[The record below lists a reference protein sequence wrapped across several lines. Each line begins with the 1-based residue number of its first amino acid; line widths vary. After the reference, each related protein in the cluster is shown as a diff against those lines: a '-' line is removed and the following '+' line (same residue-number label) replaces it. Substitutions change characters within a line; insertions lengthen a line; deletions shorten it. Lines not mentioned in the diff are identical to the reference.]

1 MEENNKSYDNKSY
14 AREIAALKSKISYLK
29 SKRTKVCQMCG
40 KEFAPKKS
48 LRERYCSEECRE
60 QARKQTKHNNYL
72 RYKQNPEFVEK
83 NKKYLMDWRR
93 KTGRVKP
100 KTTVSLEE
108 YDSLKRIYDISERA
122 YDTLKESYDNLNA
135 RCNEVIKENQRLIV
149 ENYELRNKSFLQK
162 LKDLF

>member
-29 SKRTKVCQMCG
+29 SKRTKICQMCG

-60 QARKQTKHNNYL
+60 QARKQTKHNNYIKY
-72 RYKQNPEFVEK
+72 RQNPEYVEK

-100 KTTVSLEE
+100 KDSVPMPE
-108 YDSLKRIYDISERA
+108 YDRLL
-122 YDTLKESYDNLNA
+122 TLFNNLNERFDA
-135 RCNEVIKENQRLIV
+135 VIAENKRLII
-149 ENYELRNKSFLQK
+149 ENHELRNKSFLQK
-162 LKDLF
+162 LKDLL